1 MVLTPLVRVAPLS
14 KQENEMGEINI
25 PRSQQDALKAIDVS
39 ALDEAIDGCIAGES
53 AAALQRFRLS
63 TCGPYVANHLRVFE
77 RAVTRHGDAK
87 SAKKRAE
94 TEYELRTAGD
104 DLAHAVSQMKHRLEV
119 EAEEGLH
126 FYVEDQFMQP
136 TYFTE
141 KLSAQVSYRW
151 RRSTSDGWE
160 YGTITFTHQACSHL
174 RYVMPSTSRKPSAA
188 KQNQDLQDKL
198 RREWEHLMSLGLQAV
213 RDYFREGRNGSGIPA
228 KFKTKENQGLNN
240 FSCDFW
246 AVGK

>member
-1 MVLTPLVRVAPLS
+1 MS
-14 KQENEMGEINI
+14 EINI
-25 PRSQQDALKAIDVS
+25 PRSQQDALKEVDIS
-39 ALDEAIDGCIAGES
+39 ALDKAIDECIADES
-53 AAALQRFRLS
+53 SAALQRFRLS

-77 RAVTRHGDAK
+77 RAVARYGDAK

-119 EAEEGLH
+119 EAEEALH
-126 FYVEDQFMQP
+126 FYVEGQFMQP

-188 KQNQDLQDKL
+188 KQKQDLQDKL
-198 RREWEHLMSLGLQAV
+198 RGEWEYLMSLGLQAV
-213 RDYFREGRNGSGIPA
+213 RDYFRQGRDGAEIPETFHVRA
-228 KFKTKENQGLNN
+228 ERGLNN
-240 FSCDFW
+240 YSADFW
-246 AVGK
+246 AV